1 MDVLH
6 VDCGTCIA
14 RGGACSDCVVTVL
27 LGASGG
33 VVDLD
38 QDERAALEALADS
51 GLVPPLRLI
60 QGARPVHSVQPRLE
74 WQDYA

>member
-14 RGGACSDCVVTVL
+14 RGAACSDCVVTAL

-38 QDERAALEALADS
+38 QDEQAALEALADS

-60 QGARPVHSVQPRLE
+60 RGARPVHSVQPRLE